1 MYLPDTPNVLALWS
15 SSGCLVAPSLQ
26 IPWAVGSPRDRVAQE
41 PLALRVAGVTKLCED
56 LSRWTLNPKA
66 AARGTLLL
74 IHGGLWE
81 DGMDA
86 DRFWRRPGIVSG
98 LTRYGFDVLA
108 PERLRRAPD
117 WSAEADH
124 LAAHLP
130 PRPVTIVAGSNG
142 CSVAVRLALM
152 FPSRVERLVLA
163 WPATAGD
170 ADVDARTRT
179 GLAQLGAAPHV
190 IEALLAGHTLRGV
203 TDDELASLDLPVAV
217 LPSLVANPF
226 HQRHTVDQ
234 LCRILRQAVELPGC
248 PEPPDPR
255 FAEHATSFLKAIAD
269 FATP

>member
-1 MYLPDTPNVLALWS
+1 MDVEPKG
-15 SSGCLVAPSLQ
+15 SG
-26 IPWAVGSPRDRVAQE
+26 
-41 PLALRVAGVTKLCED
+41 
-56 LSRWTLNPKA
+56 
-66 AARGTLLL
+66 ARGTLLL

-86 DRFWRRPGIVSG
+86 DRFWRWPGIVSG

-217 LPSLVANPF
+217 LPSLAANPF